1 MPLECPEIGEIIQ
14 VPTRL
19 PVSKLVKRDTN
30 GYKLILVDT
39 GNYKVI
45 TVAIIDY
52 NMATENYK
60 WLLVDT
66 DG

>member
-19 PVSKLVKRDTN
+19 PVSKLVKRDKN
-30 GYKLILVDT
+30 GYKLTLVVT
-39 GNYKVI
+39 GNHKLI
-45 TVAIIDY
+45 PVAIIDY
-52 NMATENYK
+52 NMATESYK
-60 WLLVDT
+60 WFLVDT